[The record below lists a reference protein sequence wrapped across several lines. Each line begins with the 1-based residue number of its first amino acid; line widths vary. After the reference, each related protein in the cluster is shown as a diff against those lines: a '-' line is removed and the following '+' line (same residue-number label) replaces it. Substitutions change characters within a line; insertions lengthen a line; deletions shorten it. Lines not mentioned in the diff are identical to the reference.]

1 MGLLHFHHPGKP
13 ADHNKR
19 SNNGNTRKGRR
30 CAYPPSAYEHGYSL
44 IRFFIKHAAAVW
56 ARMPNPAPIKSSI
69 INIKNP
75 DDQNLLRCLYAYQ
88 RNQQRKQNVYL
99 FSGCTLNDNKKEKGE
114 SSTRFPNISIKFF
127 QSPST
132 WNPLMDFTID
142 EKGI

>member
-44 IRFFIKHAAAVW
+44 IRFFIKH
-56 ARMPNPAPIKSSI
+56 NIF
-69 INIKNP
+69 NIKNP

-99 FSGCTLNDNKKEKGE
+99 FSGCTLNDNKKERGE
-114 SSTRFPNISIKFF
+114 SSTRFPNNSIKFF
-127 QSPST
+127 QSPSI

>member
-69 INIKNP
+69 I
-75 DDQNLLRCLYAYQ
+75 
-88 RNQQRKQNVYL
+88 
-99 FSGCTLNDNKKEKGE
+99 
-114 SSTRFPNISIKFF
+114 SSTSKTPTIKTCCAVSMHTNAISSANKTYIFF
-127 QSPST
+127 RDAP
-132 WNPLMDFTID
+132 
-142 EKGI
+142 

>member
-69 INIKNP
+69 I
-75 DDQNLLRCLYAYQ
+75 
-88 RNQQRKQNVYL
+88 
-99 FSGCTLNDNKKEKGE
+99 
-114 SSTRFPNISIKFF
+114 SSTSKTPTIKTCCAVSMHTNAISSANKTYIFF
-127 QSPST
+127 GMH
-132 WNPLMDFTID
+132 L
-142 EKGI
+142 K